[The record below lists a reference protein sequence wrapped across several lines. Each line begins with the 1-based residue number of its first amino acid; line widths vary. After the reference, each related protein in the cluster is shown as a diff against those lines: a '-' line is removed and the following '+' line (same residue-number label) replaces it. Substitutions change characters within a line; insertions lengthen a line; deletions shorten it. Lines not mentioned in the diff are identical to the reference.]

1 MDLSTYFLGPVRG
14 VYTNPAHEWKLMP
27 YDGPIGAFFGRFMA
41 FYNRRLV
48 CIAQERVRKGIY
60 GLKNHGHF
68 LAPRMSMSPD
78 TSAGRL
84 LFDGIMV
91 WLKAEISTWMAPAPA
106 KDAVMMSEKP
116 VTA

>member
-1 MDLSTYFLGPVRG
+1 M
-14 VYTNPAHEWKLMP
+14 
-27 YDGPIGAFFGRFMA
+27 
-41 FYNRRLV
+41 
-48 CIAQERVRKGIY
+48 RKGIY
-60 GLKNHGHF
+60 GHKNHGHF